1 MGGTSGGG
9 QNDFYY
15 MGQKKNPSTAAGTYM
30 QGFNGNDFGVKSGP
44 GFGTGIKGGYPGES
58 FDLDI
63 MMPPD
68 IASIDSDI
76 SKWHY
81 LILNINNLFKFISDK
96 LSAMTPVPMQG
107 GNFGAPNWGGAGH
120 VDSYP
125 SEFSGVKGHHY
136 SNPSGAGYNMGGGGM
151 GSNYNP
157 NNFEMEFE
165 TKYSPSRGGGYHNNN
180 RELASQ

>member
-76 SKWHY
+76 
-81 LILNINNLFKFISDK
+81 NK

-107 GNFGAPNWGGAGH
+107 GNFGAQNWGAGH
-120 VDSYP
+120 GMDNYP

-136 SNPSGAGYNMGGGGM
+136 SNPSGGGYNVGGGGV

-157 NNFEMEFE
+157 NNFEMEFD